1 MSDKLKKFLT
11 RLSAKDLARVRMALM
26 LLQSGDLSRLD
37 VKALTGK
44 PGFIRVRVGRVRII
58 CKRLDEGYEILHI
71 TNRNEKT
78 YKGL

>member
-1 MSDKLKKFLT
+1 MSNKLRKFLA
-11 RLSAKDLARVRMALM
+11 RLSAKDLARVRATLV
-26 LLQSGDLSRLD
+26 LLESGDLNGLD

-58 CKRLDEGYEILHI
+58 CQRRDKSYEIFHI

-78 YKGL
+78 YKDL